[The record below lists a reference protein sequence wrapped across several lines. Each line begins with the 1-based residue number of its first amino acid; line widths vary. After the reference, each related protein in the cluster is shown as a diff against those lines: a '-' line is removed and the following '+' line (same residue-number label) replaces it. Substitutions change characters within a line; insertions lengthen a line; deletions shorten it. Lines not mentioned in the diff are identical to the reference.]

1 MFSGCMYPVLNGIF
15 NSMFLIVVCD
25 TANYTITSKQVI
37 TLNSEMS
44 VLHSF
49 LTSMITCN
57 CNYLT

>member
-1 MFSGCMYPVLNGIF
+1 MYAVLNVIF
-15 NSMFLIVVCD
+15 NPMCLIVVCD

-49 LTSMITCN
+49 LTSVITCN